1 MSALPWPFSSGAE
14 FGDLEAP
21 NALAQAAAG
30 VARTVVSTETGVLQ
44 RELVM
49 LATAP
54 DQTSIQM
61 TLNAIA
67 SLAMVGLD
75 KHVLLLADS
84 ATTCASFSQPCYWSS
99 RVLTNAPGPKAIVQ
113 VKFWDWR
120 FRYYY
125 VKKAYLSRLV
135 RLGFSVIQADTDTI
149 WEHDPFPMLRSMS
162 SSLVVMV
169 DSELANAGL
178 IYTRP
183 GSREAVD
190 ILDEVAWRIQ
200 LLQNYP
206 EMAGTI
212 VPYAKPPY
220 YVRGAQPPRA
230 GLGFPKHVQRPSL
243 RVWRPSRNRPPPD
256 RRATRRQTPTTR
268 RSCATSCGRPYEARS
283 RYKATG
289 PDFQKLPEFKD
300 YQSTR
305 ATFTSRGKRVS
316 VVVPWASGERTDY
329 SHWLLPPSNDSFAI
343 APRRLF
349 ALIPYSPKNAVTHLT
364 ATRGFNAKVDY
375 LKSVGKWLI
384 GEQAEQAAL
393 AGRSAARKT
402 ARNARLIPGRQP
414 PTGRDR
420 RSGLTDQTAG
430 HKHHLRGRKLRPTP
444 TPAGRSW
451 LWASWA
457 AARNSSFR

>member
-1 MSALPWPFSSGAE
+1 
-14 FGDLEAP
+14 
-21 NALAQAAAG
+21 
-30 VARTVVSTETGVLQ
+30 VSTETGVLQ

-220 YVRGAQPPRA
+220 YANSDDQTILCDV
-230 GLGFPKHVQRPSL
+230 L
-243 RVWRPSRNRPPPD
+243 RSAVLRNRTWLSSTF
-256 RRATRRQTPTTR
+256 R
-268 RSCATSCGRPYEARS
+268 YEARS

>member
-14 FGDLEAP
+14 LGDLEAP

-113 VKFWDWR
+113 AKFWDWR

-206 EMAGTI
+206 EMAGAI

-230 GLGFPKHVQRPSL
+230 GLGFPKRVQRPSL

-268 RSCATSCGRPYEARS
+268 RSCATSCGRPCCGTALGFLALSGTRRGADTRRRARSSKSCPNSRIISRPGRPSAAEARGYLLSCRGRAARGPTTRTGCCPRPTTRLQSRLGGSS
-283 RYKATG
+283 RYYPTV
-289 PDFQKLPEFKD
+289 QT
-300 YQSTR
+300 TR
-305 ATFTSRGKRVS
+305 SR
-316 VVVPWASGERTDY
+316 T
-329 SHWLLPPSNDSFAI
+329 
-343 APRRLF
+343 
-349 ALIPYSPKNAVTHLT
+349 
-364 ATRGFNAKVDY
+364 
-375 LKSVGKWLI
+375 
-384 GEQAEQAAL
+384 
-393 AGRSAARKT
+393 
-402 ARNARLIPGRQP
+402 
-414 PTGRDR
+414 
-420 RSGLTDQTAG
+420 
-430 HKHHLRGRKLRPTP
+430 
-444 TPAGRSW
+444 
-451 LWASWA
+451 
-457 AARNSSFR
+457 